1 MGIAIVL
8 LIVSAVT
15 MNYSIEAAIC
25 ILILTS
31 YFIYVK
37 QLTKYFILFI
47 VAFLFAVYFYAINDF
62 KRSQLD
68 FNHEEN
74 KQVKKTITFL
84 DDYKIDGNLM
94 MGSVNINGEDYQFFY
109 KIGTPHELSTIKNN
123 RVHYY
128 QCSAHVTLQNA
139 IPNTNFSGFNYDAYL
154 YHQHKKGSVK
164 LTDIHWSNCAKKALN
179 IVEQIKDYRQTL
191 IQKILK
197 TTITDK
203 GFFIALTLGDTT
215 YLNKEQIE
223 QLKTLGI
230 YHLYAISGSHVALIS
245 VQLYYLLRRSHL
257 PIVYCKSVLLLLL
270 PFYMIFTG
278 GQPSVFRAT
287 VFIMLILYNPFRH
300 IHLTDI
306 IALTFI
312 INLLYDPYSI
322 FDVGFQLS
330 YIICFSFILILP
342 LYQNFNLFYQFI
354 IINSLS
360 HFATLPI
367 LFYHFHNN
375 YFIGLITNLIYIP
388 LFTFLIFP
396 LCTLVLLI
404 IMNNIELTI
413 CNDLLNLSFQL
424 NHFITSFFMG
434 WPKFEWI
441 LMNQHFLM
449 YVFIF
454 ILSMYLFSR
463 IKKLKCFIILFILL
477 LMILTQKDK
486 DDEVHFLDVGQGDAF
501 ILELQNQVIMIDT
514 GGKLDFS
521 KGFEKRTNAQSI
533 TDKVTKPYLK
543 YQGIGVIDYLILS
556 HPDTDHFGETAT
568 LINEALVKNII
579 LNKKAYGSD
588 KYDSIIKLAHQK
600 NINIIDV
607 NTLIAQNKN
616 IAMLHFFVSEGAS
629 NENDDSIVVFL
640 KYPLPHRNILFLAD
654 LSKSYEDL
662 VIEKINEPINIV
674 KVGHHG
680 SNTSTGEVLLSSG
693 VKFAVI
699 SAGRNNLYHHP
710 HEETINA
717 LKKAGINILNTQHDG
732 RITINLSNNTISTQ
746 YSSLLKKQKIHQTND

>member
-1 MGIAIVL
+1 MGIATVL
-8 LIVSAVT
+8 LIVSAVI
-15 MNYSIEAAIC
+15 MNYSIESAIC

-47 VAFLFAVYFYAINDF
+47 VAFLFTVYFYATNDF

-74 KQVKKTITFL
+74 TQIKTTITFL

-94 MGSVNINGEDYQFFY
+94 MGSVNIKGEDYQFFY

-128 QCSAHVTLQNA
+128 QCSAHVTLQNVF
-139 IPNTNFSGFNYDAYL
+139 PNTNFSGFHYDTYL
-154 YHQHKKGSVK
+154 YHHHKTGSVK
-164 LTDIHWSNCAKKALN
+164 LSNIHWSNCAKKALN

-197 TTITDK
+197 TTIKDK
-203 GFFIALTLGDTT
+203 GFFIALSLGETT
-215 YLNKEQIE
+215 YLNKEQME
-223 QLKTLGI
+223 QLKALGI

-245 VQLYYLLRRSHL
+245 VQLYYLLRRCRL

-270 PFYMIFTG
+270 PFYMILTG

-287 VFIMLILYNPFRH
+287 VFIMLVLYNPFRN
-300 IHLTDI
+300 IHLADI

-330 YIICFSFILILP
+330 YIICFSFILTLP
-342 LYQNFNLFYQFI
+342 LYQNFNFFYQFI
-354 IINSLS
+354 IINFLS

-396 LCTLVLLI
+396 LCTLVLLLI
-404 IMNNIELTI
+404 IINIEMMF
-413 CNDLLNLSFQL
+413 CNDLLNLFFQL
-424 NHFITSFFMG
+424 NHFITNFFMA

-454 ILSMYLFSR
+454 ILSTYVFSR
-463 IKKLKCFIILFILL
+463 IKKLKTYIILCILL
-477 LMILTQKDK
+477 LMIITQKDK

-501 ILELQNQVIMIDT
+501 ILELQNRVIMIDT

-533 TDKVTKPYLK
+533 TDKVTKPFLK
-543 YQGIGVIDYLILS
+543 YQGISAIDYLILT
-556 HPDTDHFGETAT
+556 HPDTDHFGETET
-568 LINEALVKNII
+568 LINDALVKNII
-579 LNKKAYGSD
+579 LNKKAYGNN
-588 KYDSIIKLAHQK
+588 KYDRIIKLAYQK

-607 NTLIAQNKN
+607 NTLIAQNKS
-616 IAMLHFFVSEGAS
+616 IAMLHFFVSEGAL
-629 NENDDSIVVFL
+629 NDNDDSIIVFL

-662 VIEKINEPINIV
+662 LLEKINEPINII

-680 SNTSTGEVLLSSG
+680 SNTSTGEALLSSDA
-693 VKFAVI
+693 KFAII
-699 SAGRNNLYHHP
+699 SAGRNNLYRHP
-710 HEETINA
+710 HDETIKA
-717 LKKAGINILNTQHDG
+717 LKNADINILNTQHDG
-732 RITINLSNNTISTQ
+732 RITINLSNNTITTQ
-746 YSSLLKKQKIHQTND
+746 YGALHKK